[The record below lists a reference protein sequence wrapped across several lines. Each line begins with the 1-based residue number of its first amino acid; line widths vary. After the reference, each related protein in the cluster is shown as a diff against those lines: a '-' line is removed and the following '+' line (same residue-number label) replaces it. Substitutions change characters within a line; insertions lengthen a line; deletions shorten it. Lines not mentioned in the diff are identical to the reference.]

1 MGTECSA
8 SQLEFGGLGKR
19 AVVGVFDGGE
29 IATDGG
35 GLALR
40 ELEERVGILKRLGE
54 CFSDHRDPRRIEH
67 RVETLVKQR
76 VLGICLGYEDLNDH
90 DELCRDRLLALLCDC
105 EDVAGARRQRE
116 TDRGKPLAGK
126 STLNRLELTLAAD
139 AAAHRY
145 KKIVAD
151 MAAMDALLV
160 ETFLEAHETPPA
172 RIVLDV
178 DATDDTLHGM
188 QEGRHFPR
196 SLRTAT
202 ATCRC
207 MSSAASTCCARG
219 CARRRSTARRARLR
233 NSTGSPHRSAHAGR
247 RRASWCAATAA
258 FAARTSW
265 RGDEASGV
273 DYVLGLPVN
282 RRLTGMVAATLY
294 ETRLMTELTGET
306 TRRFDAL
313 RYAARS
319 WSRARRVVARVE
331 HSALGPNPRFV
342 VTSIA
347 TEAMDEQAL
356 YEKLYCARGD
366 MENRIK
372 EQQLDPVLRL
382 VRLCADADAASRR
395 TRRNAAGQGAVRH
408 DSRPAAQ
415 GRRARARQ
423 RAPHQVVLLR
433 VVAARRTVPTDPV
446 QPPGHA
452 IALLTQRSVLRLFA
466 ATGISP
472 AVVPVRQ
479 PWRPPS
485 QHPNGPWRHPN
496 SPFFA
501 PLHANPPAVNAMSRI
516 PRTFAVRSGVVRA
529 SFVALVR
536 NAG

>member
-105 EDVAGARRQRE
+105 EDVVGARRQRE

-172 RIVLDV
+172 HIVLDV

-188 QEGRHFPR
+188 QEGRHFHGHYDSYCYLP
-196 SLRTAT
+196 LYVF
-202 ATCRC
+202 CGEHLLC
-207 MSSAASTCCARG
+207 
-219 CARRRSTARRARLR
+219 ARLR
-233 NSTGSPHRSAHAGR
+233 SASVDGAAGTVAELDR
-247 RRASWCAATAA
+247 IAASIRARWPAT
-258 FAARTSW
+258 RVVV
-265 RGDEASGV
+265 RGDGGFCREDLMAWCEACGV

-282 RRLTGMVAATLY
+282 SRLTGMVAATLY
-294 ETRLMTELTGET
+294 ETRVMTEMTGET

-319 WSRARRVVARVE
+319 WSRSRRVVARVE

-342 VTSIA
+342 VTNIA

-372 EQQLDPVLRL
+372 EQQLDLFADRTSTATMHANQLRL
-382 VRLCADADAASRR
+382 Y
-395 TRRNAAGQGAVRH
+395 
-408 DSRPAAQ
+408 
-415 GRRARARQ
+415 
-423 RAPHQVVLLR
+423 
-433 VVAARRTVPTDPV
+433 
-446 QPPGHA
+446 
-452 IALLTQRSVLRLFA
+452 F
-466 ATGISP
+466 
-472 AVVPVRQ
+472 
-479 PWRPPS
+479 
-485 QHPNGPWRHPN
+485 
-496 SPFFA
+496 
-501 PLHANPPAVNAMSRI
+501 
-516 PRTFAVRSGVVRA
+516 A
-529 SFVALVR
+529 SFAYVLMQTLRRVGLAGTRLAKAQCGTIRDQLLKVGVRVRVSVRRIKLSFSESWPRAALFR
-536 NAG
+536 QILYNLQAMPLRC

>member
-1 MGTECSA
+1 M
-8 SQLEFGGLGKR
+8 
-19 AVVGVFDGGE
+19 
-29 IATDGG
+29 
-35 GLALR
+35 
-40 ELEERVGILKRLGE
+40 
-54 CFSDHRDPRRIEH
+54 
-67 RVETLVKQR
+67 KQR

-105 EDVAGARRQRE
+105 EDVVGARRQRE

-188 QEGRHFPR
+188 QEGRHFHGHYDSYCYLP
-196 SLRTAT
+196 LYVF
-202 ATCRC
+202 CGEHLLC
-207 MSSAASTCCARG
+207 
-219 CARRRSTARRARLR
+219 ARLR
-233 NSTGSPHRSAHAGR
+233 SASVDGAAGTVAELDR
-247 RRASWCAATAA
+247 IAASIRARWPAT
-258 FAARTSW
+258 RVVV
-265 RGDEASGV
+265 RGDGGFCREDLMAWCETTGV

-282 RRLTGMVAATLY
+282 SRLTGMVAATLY
-294 ETRLMTELTGET
+294 ETRVMAEMTGET

-356 YEKLYCARGD
+356 YENLYCARGD

-372 EQQLDPVLRL
+372 EQQLDLFADRTSTATMHANQLRL
-382 VRLCADADAASRR
+382 YFASFAYVLMQDAASRR

-408 DSRPAAQ
+408 DSRQAAQ
-415 GRRARARQ
+415 GRCAGARQ

-479 PWRPPS
+479 PWRCPG
-485 QHPNGPWRHPN
+485 QHPNDPWRHPN

-501 PLHANPPAVNAMSRI
+501 PLHANPPAVNAISRI
-516 PRTFAVRSGVVRA
+516 PHTFAVRSGVVRA